1 MSDVNVWYFS
11 PNIYCLINSK
21 DCEMGKGRLR
31 CVGGCVRNGYAVLVR
46 KSRVGGRII
55 EVYLKDL

>member
-11 PNIYCLINSK
+11 PNIICLINSE
-21 DCEMGKGRLR
+21 DGEMEKGKLG
-31 CVGGCVRNGYAVLVR
+31 CVGVRVRNGYTILVR
-46 KSRVGGRII
+46 KSRLGGRII